1 MGILRYI
8 VCMGVVPHKIGNGAR
23 IIRSAVGGIIVT
35 PNPCSLSAQ
44 LSALTREPRGQF
56 DSRAYGKVIRS
67 QTTAT
72 GRVLNYLRSELVYR
86 RQCDIRCALNLRHPS
101 VAWALRCLRRWELV
115 DVVKDVA
122 RNPRYLRYRAKT

>member
-1 MGILRYI
+1 M
-8 VCMGVVPHKIGNGAR
+8 
-23 IIRSAVGGIIVT
+23 T

-44 LSALTREPRGQF
+44 LSALTREPRGQVGA
-56 DSRAYGKVIRS
+56 SAYGEVIRS

-72 GRVLNYLRSELVYR
+72 GRVLTYLRSEPVFR